1 MGKKRFAVFAD
12 RDGVINKEVGN
23 LWRIEDL
30 EIIPKVSQA
39 IKILNEYDIP
49 FIVITNQPV
58 VARGWITENGVREI
72 NNKIQDIL
80 RGEGA
85 QISDFYFCPHHPN
98 ANLKKYRVSCNC
110 RKPEIGLFREAA
122 NKYHID
128 LKKSYVIGDSFRDIE
143 AGKRLGATT
152 IAVQTGTSDFR
163 DSTPNYNM
171 ADLYE
176 AVKFILKKE
185 GLV

>member
-1 MGKKRFAVFAD
+1 
-12 RDGVINKEVGN
+12 
-23 LWRIEDL
+23 
-30 EIIPKVSQA
+30 
-39 IKILNEYDIP
+39 
-49 FIVITNQPV
+49 
-58 VARGWITENGVREI
+58 
-72 NNKIQDIL
+72 
-80 RGEGA
+80 
-85 QISDFYFCPHHPN
+85 
-98 ANLKKYRVSCNC
+98 LKKYRVSCNC